1 MNELLH
7 LIYYAIVL
15 LIGIGVGIGI
25 GVTARVFIEL
35 AASYSKKIEVLVEQ
49 KVHNQK
55 KNDTH

>member
-7 LIYYAIVL
+7 LIYYAIAL
-15 LIGIGVGIGI
+15 LIGIGIGIGI

-49 KVHNQK
+49 KVHQK